1 MKITIKNGKS
11 EKIHIYI
18 DDEYQMTVD
27 STFWFSEKWHNL
39 KEINNEELVELEN
52 SVNSRR
58 AFLSGMNMLSRRA
71 HGKNE
76 LIRKL
81 SVKHTT
87 YAARCAV
94 EHMEELG
101 LIDDFKFAQLL
112 AQELYERKHFTAK
125 RIRMELISKGI
136 DRQIADE
143 TVKTLDKDDIIRI
156 ILLLQTKYKN
166 YLSDE
171 KGIKRAINGLM
182 RMGYNYYDIKKA
194 FAQLSLETEGDYYN
208 E

>member
-1 MKITIKNGKS
+1 MKLSVKNGKS
-11 EKIHIYI
+11 DKIHIYL
-18 DDEYQMTVD
+18 DDEYRMTVD

-39 KEINNEELVELEN
+39 KEINIQELVELEN

-58 AFLSGMNMLSRRA
+58 AFLSGMNLLSRRA
-71 HGKNE
+71 HGKTE

-81 SVKHTT
+81 STKHSPE
-87 YAARCAV
+87 AAKSAV

-101 LIDDFKFAQLL
+101 LIDDEKFAELL
-112 AQELYERKHFTAK
+112 AQELFERKHYSAK

-143 TVKTLDKDDIIRI
+143 AVKTLDKDDIIRI
-156 ILLLQTKYKN
+156 ILLLQTKYLN

-171 KGIKRAINGLM
+171 KGIRRAINGLM

-194 FAQLSLETEGDYYN
+194 LAQQFIETQGEDYN